1 MNKIKAYARK
11 NKKVCSIMLRLAHNR
26 SYVECIAATEL
37 KTLSV
42 AVIRDAL
49 VIGTVLFIVNV
60 ILN

>member
-1 MNKIKAYARK
+1 
-11 NKKVCSIMLRLAHNR
+11 MLQLAHNRSHNR